1 MLCLSPNKQSL
12 SFILLLLQPW
22 LLNFRRKE
30 TPRSGVQPVESSCS
44 RSAKYVCLATIYLLR
59 NCFHVF
65 YVTRYSLWFYCTWYE
80 QFGEL
85 NTSVKLSHTR
95 IQRKTLRKNFS
106 TWNTAVA
113 LQKQIFFLQNGFFN
127 HIQAP
132 TAKGSCYMDMHVTNF
147 WNYKK
152 MLCKKVQDSLLHF
165 LPVFLS

>member
-65 YVTRYSLWFYCTWYE
+65 LCNKVFVMYLTALEMNNLESKILKSSSYVQEYDIKKRLLNM
-80 QFGEL
+80 EL
-85 NTSVKLSHTR
+85 SSC
-95 IQRKTLRKNFS
+95 
-106 TWNTAVA
+106 
-113 LQKQIFFLQNGFFN
+113 LQKPNNCSAEWILQPHSGTNSERLLLQE
-127 HIQAP
+127 HA
-132 TAKGSCYMDMHVTNF
+132 CY
-147 WNYKK
+147 
-152 MLCKKVQDSLLHF
+152 
-165 LPVFLS
+165 

>member
-12 SFILLLLQPW
+12 SILLLLQPW

-65 YVTRYSLWFYCTWYE
+65 YVTRYLLWFYCTWYE

-95 IQRKTLRKNFS
+95 IRRKTLRKNFS
-106 TWNTAVA
+106 TWNAAVA
-113 LQKQIFFLQNGFFN
+113 YRNKYFFCRMYSSTTFRHQRRKAL
-127 HIQAP
+127 A
-132 TAKGSCYMDMHVTNF
+132 TWTC
-147 WNYKK
+147 
-152 MLCKKVQDSLLHF
+152 MLLTFGIIRKCCVKKVQDSLLHF